1 MRDATSRT
9 EAPTPAGSIV
19 LTQAVLPNGALL
31 SGAPVLG
38 RQATGEAKSV
48 SRNPREAAMNDFKIG
63 INLWS
68 QGASWAD
75 LLDAA
80 QAVDRLGY
88 EHLWTWDH
96 VKAIFGDP
104 NQPIL
109 EGWTAITAWAMATQ
123 KVKIGLMVGA
133 NTFRNPALVAKIVT
147 TLDHV
152 SGGRAILGIGGAW
165 FELEHREFGIEFGRS
180 PGQRL
185 DWLDESVG
193 AIRALVSGQSVTS
206 PAGGSYS
213 FNDATINPLPV
224 QKRLPILIGGN
235 GRTKTLRTLAKYG
248 DIWNAFGLPAEVREL
263 DGVLRRHCEEVGR
276 DEREIERSINLW
288 VVIRDSEAEARRQ
301 WASWME
307 LNRTPV
313 ERATEPS
320 RPVLGTP
327 ETIADRLLDYCDAG
341 FKTVIVEV
349 PAPYDRETLERLARE
364 VRPMVTKKP
373 V

>member
-1 MRDATSRT
+1 M
-9 EAPTPAGSIV
+9 
-19 LTQAVLPNGALL
+19 
-31 SGAPVLG
+31 
-38 RQATGEAKSV
+38 K
-48 SRNPREAAMNDFKIG
+48 DFEIG

-68 QGASWAD
+68 QASSWSD
-75 LLDAA
+75 MLDAA
-80 QAVDRLGY
+80 LAVDRLGY

-96 VKAIFGDP
+96 VKAIVGDP
-104 NQPIL
+104 DQPIH
-109 EGWTAITAWAMATQ
+109 EGWTTVTAWAMAT
-123 KVKIGLMVGA
+123 KRIKIGLMVGA

-147 TLDHV
+147 TLDHA

-165 FELEHREFGIEFGRS
+165 FELEHREFGIEFGS
-180 PGQRL
+180 SVGQRL

-193 AIRALVSGQSVTS
+193 AIRALVSGKTVTS
-206 PAGGSYS
+206 PEGGRYAFEGLS
-213 FNDATINPLPV
+213 INPLPV
-224 QKRLPILIGGN
+224 QRRLPILIGGN

-248 DIWNAFGLPAEVREL
+248 DMWNAFGLPAEVREL

-288 VVIRDSEAEARRQ
+288 LVIRDSEAEARRE
-301 WASWME
+301 WAASME

-313 ERATEPS
+313 ETKIEPS

-327 ETIADRLLDYCDAG
+327 ETIAARLLEYVDAG
-341 FKTVIVEV
+341 FNTAIVEM

-364 VRPMVTKKP
+364 VRPMVAKKP

>member
-1 MRDATSRT
+1 
-9 EAPTPAGSIV
+9 
-19 LTQAVLPNGALL
+19 
-31 SGAPVLG
+31 
-38 RQATGEAKSV
+38 
-48 SRNPREAAMNDFKIG
+48 MNDFKIG

-68 QGASWAD
+68 QAGSWD
-75 LLDAA
+75 ELLDAA
-80 QAVDRLGY
+80 RAVDRLGY

-104 NQPIL
+104 NQPIF
-109 EGWTAITAWAMATQ
+109 EGWTTAAAWAMATEN
-123 KVKIGLMVGA
+123 VKIGLMVGA

-147 TLDHV
+147 TLDHA

-180 PGQRL
+180 PGERL

-206 PAGGSYS
+206 PAGGHYA
-213 FNDATINPLPV
+213 FDGLTISPMPV

-235 GRTKTLRTLAKYG
+235 GRTKTLRTLARYG
-248 DIWNAFGLPAEVREL
+248 DMWNAFGLPAEVREL

-288 VVIRDSEAEARRQ
+288 MVIRDSEAEARRE
-301 WASWME
+301 WSAAME
-307 LNRTPV
+307 LNHTPL
-313 ERATEPS
+313 ERSIEPS
-320 RPVLGTP
+320 RPLFGTP
-327 ETIADRLLDYCDAG
+327 ETIAARLLEYCDAG
-341 FKTVIVEV
+341 FRTAIVEV

-364 VRPMVTKKP
+364 VRPMVAKKL

>member
-1 MRDATSRT
+1 M
-9 EAPTPAGSIV
+9 
-19 LTQAVLPNGALL
+19 
-31 SGAPVLG
+31 
-38 RQATGEAKSV
+38 GE
-48 SRNPREAAMNDFKIG
+48 FKIG

-68 QGASWAD
+68 QGSSWAD

-104 NQPIL
+104 DQPIH
-109 EGWTAITAWAMATQ
+109 EGWTAVTAWAMATRN
-123 KVKIGLMVGA
+123 VKIGLMVGA

-165 FELEHREFGIEFGRS
+165 FELEHREFGIDFGRS

-193 AIRALVSGQSVTS
+193 AIRALVSGRSVTS
-206 PAGGSYS
+206 PAGGRYS
-213 FNDATINPLPV
+213 FDNATINPLPV

-235 GRTKTLRTLAKYG
+235 GRTKTLRTLARYG
-248 DIWNAFGLPAEVREL
+248 DIWNAFGLPEEVREL
-263 DGVLRRHCEEVGR
+263 DGVLRRHCDEVGR

-288 VVIRDSEAEARRQ
+288 LVIRDSEAEARRQ

-307 LNRTPV
+307 MNKTPL
-313 ERATEPS
+313 ERAIEPS
-320 RPVLGTP
+320 RPLFGTP
-327 ETIADRLLDYCDAG
+327 ETIAARLLEYCDAG
-341 FKTVIVEV
+341 FTTAIVEV
-349 PAPYDRETLERLARE
+349 PAPYDRETLERLASE
-364 VRPMVTKKP
+364 VRPMVAGKP
-373 V
+373 A

>member
-1 MRDATSRT
+1 
-9 EAPTPAGSIV
+9 V
-19 LTQAVLPNGALL
+19 
-31 SGAPVLG
+31 
-38 RQATGEAKSV
+38 
-48 SRNPREAAMNDFKIG
+48 NDFKIG

-68 QGASWAD
+68 QGGTWSE

-80 QAVDRLGY
+80 RAVDELGY
-88 EHLWTWDH
+88 ESLWTWDH

-104 NQPIL
+104 QQSIF
-109 EGWTAITAWAMATQ
+109 EGWTTITAWAMATQ
-123 KVKIGLMVGA
+123 RVKIGLMVGA

-193 AIRALVSGQSVTS
+193 AIRTLVSGGRVTS
-206 PAGGSYS
+206 PADGHYAL
-213 FNDATINPLPV
+213 DDVTISPMPV

-263 DGVLRRHCEEVGR
+263 DGVLRQHCEEVGR

-288 VVIRDSEAEARRQ
+288 MVIRDSEADARRE
-301 WASWME
+301 WAAWME
-307 LNRTPV
+307 LNRTPL
-313 ERATEPS
+313 ERATQPS
-320 RPVLGTP
+320 RPVFGTP
-327 ETIADRLLDYCDAG
+327 ETIADRLLEYCDAG
-341 FKTVIVEV
+341 FRTVMVEV

-364 VRPMVTKKP
+364 VRPLVEKHP
-373 V
+373 A